1 MRLSKEKIDLNIEIN
16 KKVKVD
22 EQTFFTSGVW
32 VSHARTTPI
41 CLFQKTL
48 YENRDPKSIK

>member
-22 EQTFFTSGVW
+22 EQTFFTSYVS

-41 CLFQKTL
+41 CLFLEMKTGTQ
-48 YENRDPKSIK
+48 NP

>member
-22 EQTFFTSGVW
+22 EQTFFTSYVS
-32 VSHARTTPI
+32 VSHALHHSHMPFFRTH
-41 CLFQKTL
+41 CMKTGTQ
-48 YENRDPKSIK
+48 NP

>member
-1 MRLSKEKIDLNIEIN
+1 MRLRKEKIDLNIEIN

-22 EQTFFTSGVW
+22 EQTFFTSYVS

-41 CLFQKTL
+41 YLFL
-48 YENRDPKSIK
+48 ENTV